1 MACHIFIHITCF
13 EYFEYSIVKEIE
25 LWYFVNCPKFSL
37 STGYFLS
44 TFPFNSLTIHCTRVA
59 SFAIFYLLF
68 VFLFFNQSLVN
79 RIRMTPAVKSARHFP
94 RNVPSRS
101 TFHSGEYLSLHMNC
115 PCISTLHT
123 YTHTHHNRA
132 PFAISDSMTPTP
144 HCTHRLTT
152 PTTTPTNRRHS
163 INISSAFQT
172 HNRFTFW

>member
-1 MACHIFIHITCF
+1 MACHIFIHITCI
-13 EYFEYSIVKEIE
+13 EYFEYSIVKGIE
-25 LWYFVNCPKFSL
+25 LWYFFNCPKFSL

-101 TFHSGEYLSLHMNC
+101 TFHSGEYLHYTWIVHAFP
-115 PCISTLHT
+115 PC
-123 YTHTHHNRA
+123 THTHTR
-132 PFAISDSMTPTP
+132 
-144 HCTHRLTT
+144 TT
-152 PTTTPTNRRHS
+152 IGHHLPS
-163 INISSAFQT
+163 QT
-172 HNRFTFW
+172 QWHLHHIAHTG